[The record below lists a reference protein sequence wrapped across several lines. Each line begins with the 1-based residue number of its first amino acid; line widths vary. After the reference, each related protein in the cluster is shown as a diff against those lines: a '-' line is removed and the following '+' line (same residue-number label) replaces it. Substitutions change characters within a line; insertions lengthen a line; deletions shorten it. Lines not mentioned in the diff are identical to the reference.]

1 MKISVLLPYKENY
14 SPSYAGA
21 VSLFINE
28 TIKFSKYK
36 KNTTVFGYTEFKDKF
51 KDNYVNIET
60 SKNFFSSVN
69 KEYVKNF
76 IKIEKKNKS
85 NLIEIHNRPIY
96 LNYLKKKLTKRNY
109 ILYFHNDPLSM
120 NGSKSIN
127 DRIFLLKNCYKII
140 FNSNW
145 SKKRFLE
152 NMNSDAINSEK
163 LLVIHQSASKS
174 IVDIKNKEKIISFIG
189 KLNLSKGYD
198 LFGKAI
204 IKILD
209 KYKSWKAYVVGDEPR
224 DKIDFNHKNLIK
236 LGFQKHN
243 EVINLYK
250 KTSIAVVC
258 SRWEEP
264 FGRTSLEASAN
275 GCAVIISNKGGLP
288 ETITNGIILKNLTV
302 NEIYQKI
309 EYLIVNSKQRLDL
322 QKLSYKNFYLSHKFV
337 SKKIDKVRN
346 NIENLNSNLNKFS
359 KPLILNK
366 NKKLRILHITNFN
379 ERHNGRLFFNT
390 GRRIN
395 NGFIRLGHSVL
406 EFSDRDIVSRN
417 KNYRDLSGSKT
428 LNDKLI
434 KTCYHFK
441 PDLIV
446 LGHADMVSADV
457 IFSLKCEYSDLK
469 IAQWFLDPLNSKGPD
484 YLKNKKRI
492 LDKLEIVDSNFL
504 TTSPDVLKFLKNTNS
519 YFIPN
524 PCDNS
529 IETLS
534 NYENYCSNDVFFAL
548 SHGVHRG
555 KLKTSSKDDREK
567 FINNL
572 IKKSDNVRFDIYG
585 MNGIQPIWADQYFKI
600 ISNSKMGLNLSRGE
614 PIKYYSSD
622 RITQI
627 IGNGLV
633 TLIDEKTGYRD
644 FFNDKEMVFYS
655 SISDLTEK
663 ISRISKD
670 EKLRK
675 LIGKNGKSKYLKYFN
690 SNLVAEFIINKT
702 LNIKN
707 KNKFI
712 WHNN

>member
-1 MKISVLLPYKENY
+1 MKISILLPYKENY

-28 TIKFSKYK
+28 TNKFSKFN
-36 KNTTVFGYTEFKDKF
+36 KNTTIFGYTNYADKF
-51 KDNYVNIET
+51 NDKYTNIET
-60 SKNFFSSVN
+60 SKKFFSSLN

-76 IKIEKKNKS
+76 IKLEEKNKS

-96 LNYLKKKLTKRNY
+96 LNYLIEKLSDRNY

-120 NGSKSIN
+120 SGSKSVN
-127 DRIFLLKNCYKII
+127 ERKFLLKNCYRII

-152 NMNSDAINSEK
+152 KMNSVAINSEK
-163 LLVIHQSASKS
+163 LLVIHQSASKNK
-174 IVDIKNKEKIISFIG
+174 INIKNKKKIITFVG

-204 IKILD
+204 IKILN
-209 KYKSWKAYVVGDEPR
+209 KYEDWNAYVAGDEPR

-236 LGFQKHN
+236 LGFQKHS
-243 EVINLYK
+243 EIIKLYK

-258 SRWEEP
+258 SRWDEP

-275 GCAVIISNKGGLP
+275 GCAVIISNRGGLP
-288 ETITNGIILKNLTV
+288 ETLTNGVILKKLTV
-302 NEIYQKI
+302 KEIFRRI
-309 EYLIVNSKQRLDL
+309 EHLILNSKKRINL
-322 QKLSYKNFYLSHKFV
+322 QTLSYKNFYLSHRFV
-337 SKKIDKVRN
+337 SRQIDNVRD
-346 NIENLNSNLNKFS
+346 NLNKFTA
-359 KPLILNK
+359 PLILNK
-366 NKKLRILHITNFN
+366 NKKLRILHVTNFN

-428 LNDKLI
+428 LNDKLV

-446 LGHADMVSADV
+446 LGHADLVSDDV
-457 IFSLKCEYSDLK
+457 IASLKKEYTNLK
-469 IAQWFLDPLNSKGPD
+469 VAQWFLDPLNSKGPD
-484 YLKNKKRI
+484 YFKNKKRI
-492 LDKLEIVDSNFL
+492 TDKIDVIDANFL
-504 TTSPDVLKFLKNTNS
+504 TTSPDVLKFLNKTNS

-529 IETLS
+529 METLS
-534 NYENYCSNDVFFAL
+534 NYKNNCSNDVFFAL

-555 KLKTSSKDDREK
+555 KLKDSSRDDRES
-567 FINNL
+567 FINKL
-572 IKKSDNVRFDIYG
+572 IKKCNNVRFDIYG
-585 MNGIQPIWADQYFKI
+585 MNGVQPIWADQYFKI

-633 TLIDEKTGYRD
+633 TLIDEKTFYRD
-644 FFNDKEMVFYS
+644 FFNDDEMVFYS
-655 SISDLTEK
+655 SLNYLAEK
-663 ISRISKD
+663 IHLISRD

-675 LIGKNGKSKYLKYFN
+675 FIAMKGKKN
-690 SNLVAEFIINKT
+690 I
-702 LNIKN
+702 LNIS
-707 KNKFI
+707 I
-712 WHNN
+712 QI